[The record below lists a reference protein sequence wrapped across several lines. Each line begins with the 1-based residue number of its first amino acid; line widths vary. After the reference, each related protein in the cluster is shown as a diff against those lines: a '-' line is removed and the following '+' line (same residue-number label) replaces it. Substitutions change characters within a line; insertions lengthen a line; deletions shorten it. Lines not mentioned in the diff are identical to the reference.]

1 MRPERPSAYR
11 RKKKRRTPPVVKF
24 IFILVVITAFG
35 FFVFYSID
43 NPEFYEGIKGKVI
56 SAYNDLRERDY
67 TSSSSPENSSYSDNG
82 KESVSQDS
90 IETSDTA
97 DESFQ
102 ASNEIPSD
110 IIESPSKFF
119 VFLQKIKNFLI
130 REKPKENV
138 KTYPTSLTINFYFCT
153 LGKESKFVS
162 EERTINAG
170 NAETAVLNAA
180 RELLKGPVQPHH
192 YPVIPGGT
200 KLLDVEIYQNLAKI
214 NLSQEFLENSL
225 ESSILDE
232 YVIYTIVNTVTEIPG
247 IDGVIFYIEGKRIKV
262 YGSVDLTI
270 PAIRDE
276 QYLEEE
282 EALISNYVTVHGLL
296 PI

>member
-11 RKKKRRTPPVVKF
+11 RKKKRRTPPIIKF
-24 IFILVVITAFG
+24 IFILVIITAIG

-43 NPEFYEGIKGKVI
+43 NPEFYEGIRGKVI
-56 SAYNDLRERDY
+56 SIYNDLRERDY
-67 TSSSSPENSSYSDNG
+67 TSSSSPENSSHSDNG
-82 KESVSQDS
+82 KEQVSQDS
-90 IETSDTA
+90 IESYDTV
-97 DESFQ
+97 DENFQ
-102 ASNEIPSD
+102 ASSEISPD

-119 VFLQKIKNFLI
+119 VFFQKIKNFLI
-130 REKPKENV
+130 RETPEENV
-138 KTYPTSLTINFYFCT
+138 KTYPADLTINFYFCT

-170 NAETAVLNAA
+170 NTGAAVLNAV
-180 RELLKGPVQPHH
+180 RELLKGPIQPYH

-200 KLLDVEIYQNLAKI
+200 KLLGVEIYQNLAKI
-214 NLSQEFLENSL
+214 NLSQDFLENSL

-232 YVIYTIVNTVTEIPG
+232 CVIYTIVNTVIEIPG

-282 EALISNYVTVHGLL
+282 EAGSSH
-296 PI
+296 

>member
-24 IFILVVITAFG
+24 IFILVVITTIG

-43 NPEFYEGIKGKVI
+43 NPEFFEGIKGKVI
-56 SAYNDLRERDY
+56 STYNDLRERDY
-67 TSSSSPENSSYSDNG
+67 TSSSLPENSSYSDNG

-214 NLSQEFLENSL
+214 NLSQDFLENSL

-232 YVIYTIVNTVTEIPG
+232 CVIYTIVNTVTEIPG

-282 EALISNYVTVHGLL
+282 EAGSAH
-296 PI
+296 

>member
-24 IFILVVITAFG
+24 IFILVVITAIG

-43 NPEFYEGIKGKVI
+43 NPEFFEGIKGKVI
-56 SAYNDLRERDY
+56 STYNDLRERDY
-67 TSSSSPENSSYSDNG
+67 TSSSLPENSSYSDNG

-214 NLSQEFLENSL
+214 NLSQDFLENSL

-232 YVIYTIVNTVTEIPG
+232 CVIYTIVNTVTEIPG

-282 EALISNYVTVHGLL
+282 EAGSSH
-296 PI
+296 

>member
-24 IFILVVITAFG
+24 IFILVVITTIG

-43 NPEFYEGIKGKVI
+43 NPEFFEGIKGKVI
-56 SAYNDLRERDY
+56 STYNDLRERDY
-67 TSSSSPENSSYSDNG
+67 TSSSLPENSSYSDNG

-214 NLSQEFLENSL
+214 NLSQDFLENSL

-232 YVIYTIVNTVTEIPG
+232 CVIYTIVNTVTEIPG

-282 EALISNYVTVHGLL
+282 EAGSSH
-296 PI
+296 

>member
-56 SAYNDLRERDY
+56 SAYDDLKERDY
-67 TSSSSPENSSYSDNG
+67 NSSSSPENSSYSDNK
-82 KESVSQDS
+82 KEQLSQEN
-90 IETSDTA
+90 IETA
-97 DESFQ
+97 DENFQ
-102 ASNEIPSD
+102 ASND
-110 IIESPSKFF
+110 ISPDTIESPSKFF
-119 VFLQKIKNFLI
+119 VFFQKIKNFLI
-130 REKPKENV
+130 KEDTKENV
-138 KTYPTSLTINFYFCT
+138 GTYPASLTINFYFCT
-153 LGKESKFVS
+153 LGEESKFVS

-170 NAETAVLNAA
+170 SAETAVLNAA
-180 RELLKGPVQPHH
+180 RELLKGPAQPHH
-192 YPVIPGGT
+192 FPVIPGGT
-200 KLLDVEIYQNLAKI
+200 KLLSVEIYQNLAKI
-214 NLSQEFLENSL
+214 NLSQDFLENSL

-247 IDGVIFYIEGKRIKV
+247 IDGVIFYIEGKRIRV

-282 EALISNYVTVHGLL
+282 EARDSEQ
-296 PI
+296 